1 MSSILT
7 LPTELVNSRSTYLHT
22 SVQNF
27 NQTIQEAG
35 LIAVLENKAEQ
46 AERAAIKEIRRLK
59 KRALDSEEIFIRE
72 MVKEGVFE
80 GEKGNR
86 KTVLE
91 FFQRVVEKK
100 YHSPKILGAIS
111 RVKGQYKRTSSND
124 RLKKMNYQGEIL
136 PFVKDLWHLKKN
148 KHPDLAWNIVTKD
161 IVRVEI
167 ANILLQAERNGLIDI
182 NKENLHNYILG
193 LLSSNDVYVV
203 QKSIFTLSTFDYNSD
218 VDDILSIAK
227 KRNKITFRKTKL
239 KRSRIC

>member
-1 MSSILT
+1 MNYSKHLFITCIIFSLIFTRIYSSSANKEFITSDNLSEVINSKDIDKVTDT
-7 LPTELVNSRSTYLHT
+7 LN
-22 SVQNF
+22 
-27 NQTIQEAG
+27 
-35 LIAVLENKAEQ
+35 
-46 AERAAIKEIRRLK
+46 EI
-59 KRALDSEEIFIRE
+59 
-72 MVKEGVFE
+72 
-80 GEKGNR
+80 
-86 KTVLE
+86 
-91 FFQRVVEKK
+91 
-100 YHSPKILGAIS
+100 
-111 RVKGQYKRTSSND
+111 
-124 RLKKMNYQGEIL
+124 KKMNYQGEIL

-227 KRNKITFRKTKL
+227 KRNKITFRAAVITLSKMCNSKSDRALDKL
-239 KRSRIC
+239 FKLVREDNLKQYIVNTRKRMKNFKERSNWCNEDE